1 MSTMHD
7 ISHKEFDMDEALEY
21 CFGFMRNT
29 AETWKNFEK
38 KPETRL
44 RFQNLIFKENLEFL
58 NEKFENAKLTPIYK
72 LYQSYLTGKSQLVT
86 LPGVEPGLQP

>member
-21 CFGFMRNT
+21 CFNFVRNT

-58 NEKFENAKLTPIYK
+58 NEKFETAKLTPIYK
-72 LYQSYLTGKSQLVT
+72 LYQKFLLDKSQLVT
-86 LPGVEPGLQP
+86 LQRVELSLQP